1 MALGFTF
8 FLNSILFGVG
18 LAMDAFSVSLADGL
32 NAPKMSRG
40 MRAAVPLTFGGFQFL
55 MPMIGWFC
63 VRRLAEAF
71 EAFQAAVPWIAL
83 ILLLL
88 IGGKMLVDGL
98 RGDEELAVE
107 QLGPVTLIL
116 QGIAT
121 AIDALAV
128 GFTIAEYRFPKA
140 LAAGLIIGVVTYI
153 ISFFG
158 LRIGQRV
165 GTRLSGK
172 ASVLGGM
179 ILIGIGIE
187 IFVTGMF
194 GN

>member
-1 MALGFTF
+1 MIMFII
-8 FLNSILFGVG
+8 NSILLGVG

-83 ILLLL
+83 ILLGF
-88 IGGKMLVDGL
+88 IGGKML
-98 RGDEELAVE
+98 
-107 QLGPVTLIL
+107 
-116 QGIAT
+116 IAT

-172 ASVLGGM
+172 ASVLGGV